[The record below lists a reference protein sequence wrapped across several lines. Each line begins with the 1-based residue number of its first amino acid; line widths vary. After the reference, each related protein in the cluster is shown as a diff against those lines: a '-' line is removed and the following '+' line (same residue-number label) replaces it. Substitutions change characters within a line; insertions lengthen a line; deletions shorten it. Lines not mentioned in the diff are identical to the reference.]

1 MVEAAV
7 QEGIVLKIFK
17 KLRGVWLALDLVTL
31 EDRSAELFNYCCIHA
46 PDNGILKF
54 LGLAV

>member
-31 EDRSAELFNYCCIHA
+31 EDRSGGSAELF
-46 PDNGILKF
+46 KTT
-54 LGLAV
+54 AVYMHPWMVF